1 MSNGSDAYICHGE
14 WMWHFLIL
22 APQGLRV
29 VEKAWLPSLPR
40 RGFKGRF
47 WVRFPKPL
55 LLPTLAK
62 DRPGGLKKQNIIK
75 HKLNQ
80 KWKQPKKNFI
90 NKF

>member
-1 MSNGSDAYICHGE
+1 LLHPPLNPLPSREGKGKRYR
-14 WMWHFLIL
+14 
-22 APQGLRV
+22 LRV
-29 VEKAWLPSLPR
+29 SNPSLPR